1 MALGKH
7 RASVATTREATS
19 DPDISTLG
27 STLKRGA
34 MLSALALGLVQ
45 VVSFVQTLILARIL
59 DPEQIGLYAA
69 GTVLMGFLL
78 GFSEGGL
85 RGALIQREG
94 DVEDAADTVFWV
106 TFVSGL
112 GLALLSLATAPIVG
126 MVFKSEVAGTIA
138 AVSSGAVVLHA
149 LTNVPDGLMQRR
161 FNFKRRLIVD
171 PTRVLGYAVVTIA
184 LAALGFGVWSMVI
197 GNYVGIAIW
206 LFLSWRYARWRPGVG
221 KFSFPLWRQM
231 AAYAAPLL
239 VEGIVDRVRT
249 AAETA
254 LIGRRLD
261 ANTLGQYRY
270 GMSLAQLPS
279 LVIVQIGSYVLFPA
293 FSRLQ
298 SDPPRF
304 ARAVE
309 RALQVTWV
317 GAAPF
322 AGLMIAVGEPA
333 VVVLLGEKW
342 REAGVALMVMSGYGV
357 GIALQAVGS
366 EVVKAVGASKML
378 NWTTATSLVLGIG
391 SLVALLPLGLIGVGI
406 AMSIT
411 EIVVGIVVLILSRRV
426 VKFSVGRLA
435 WMLVP
440 PAIAAAIAMA
450 AVWWLDRNVFGA
462 DEHGV
467 ILGILLLI
475 LETIIFALIY
485 LAVLTVIAPKLGRSL
500 IGAVMNKVRRGGG
513 DDEDDEDGDEDDNAG
528 VGSGPRPT
536 GPDRELVG
544 AAPGASE
551 MTIQLPPMT
560 ASGMIGLARQVISE
574 GLDDATVQ
582 MRLIQPMPTVRSRN
596 RSDRKLPLAPLPQR
610 TSADD
615 GRNATDETIVMKAV
629 TPDGPSPAAAGPAP
643 AGPVDAEKTVTT
655 QAAGSSGSDLFA
667 APDDSS
673 RDATVTSDGRRW
685 SGQLESLR
693 PTSGSDPAKGAAGK
707 PDADEPDAAKFA
719 AGKPDAAKSG
729 AGKSGAG
736 VPDAGKPGPA
746 APATSGPAAR
756 GDATSGAAKPGPA
769 ADPEA
774 TRAQAPVS
782 PKQGADAE
790 ATTVTPSVTPPPPSG
805 AAAPRRPSPRPRPTP
820 RDDKAQPPGDSSA
833 TAKVPAAPGKPV
845 QPPKATERPTEQK
858 SAQPGK
864 APGPAPGTPAQAP
877 ADRPAP
883 SPASGPADE
892 ETRKLAARPPQGPT
906 KQGPAKQAPAKQTPT
921 KQAPTK
927 QAPTQNGPAPHRP
940 GSNGVPSRTA
950 GPGGTQVPP
959 TGPKTAQ
966 PKPAGPSGTPQTPG
980 RPNGTTPGGSPN
992 GGGPSK
998 GSPNSAPPRSS
1009 SPNGAPPRSSS
1020 PNGVP
1025 PTSGGLNGVPPT
1037 SGHPNGA
1044 PPTGTGSNGA
1054 QPRTPVQKG
1063 ALPGTNGSRPNA
1075 ANGNGRTDGTSRDG
1089 GTPRGS
1095 SAARD
1100 GGADENGSA
1109 PRRPSPRPRPRP
1121 TPPDGNPQK

>member
-7 RASVATTREATS
+7 RASIATTREATS

-69 GTVLMGFLL
+69 GTVMMGFLL

-94 DVEDAADTVFWV
+94 EVEDAADTVFWV
-106 TFVSGL
+106 TFVTGL
-112 GLALLSLATAPIVG
+112 GLAVLSLVTAPIVG
-126 MVFKSEVAGTIA
+126 IVFKSEVAGTIA

-171 PTRVLGYAVVTIA
+171 PTRVLGYAIVTIT
-184 LAALGFGVWSMVI
+184 LAAMGFGVWSMVI

-221 KFSFPLWRQM
+221 RFSFQLWRQM
-231 AAYAAPLL
+231 AAYAFPLL

-270 GMSLAQLPS
+270 GMSLAQLPA

-304 ARAVE
+304 ARAFE

-322 AGLMIAVGEPA
+322 AGLMIAIGEPA

-366 EVVKAVGASKML
+366 EVIKAVGASKLL

-391 SLVALLPLGLIGVGI
+391 SLIALLPLGLVGVGI

-411 EIVVGIVVLILSRRV
+411 EIAVGIVVLILSRRV
-426 VKFSVGRLA
+426 VKFSIPRLA

-440 PAIAAAIAMA
+440 PAIAAAVAMA

-500 IGAVMNKVRRGGG
+500 IGAVMNKVRRGGS
-513 DDEDDEDGDEDDNAG
+513 DDDDDEDGDEDDTAG
-528 VGSGPRPT
+528 VGAGPGPT

-544 AAPGASE
+544 ATPSASE

-560 ASGMIGLARQVISE
+560 ASGMIGLARAVISE

-610 TSADD
+610 TSSDD
-615 GRNATDETIVMKAV
+615 GRNATDETIVMKAI
-629 TPDGPSPAAAGPAP
+629 TPDTPPPAASGKAP
-643 AGPVDAEKTVTT
+643 ATPADAERTVTT
-655 QAAGSSGSDLFA
+655 QARAGSGADLFA

-685 SGQLESLR
+685 SGRLESLQ
-693 PTSGSDPAKGAAGK
+693 PTAPAAGSK
-707 PDADEPDAAKFA
+707 TAGSATD
-719 AGKPDAAKSG
+719 AGKTDAGRTG
-729 AGKSGAG
+729 AGKSDVGTPG
-736 VPDAGKPGPA
+736 AGKPPA
-746 APATSGPAAR
+746 AAQPPAPPKPPAAQPPAPKPPAAATPPAPVKS
-756 GDATSGAAKPGPA
+756 DAS

-774 TRAQAPVS
+774 TRAQAPV
-782 PKQGADAE
+782 PPTPGADAE
-790 ATTVTPSVTPPPPSG
+790 ATTVTRSVTPTPPATDG
-805 AAAPRRPSPRPRPTP
+805 TAPRRPSPRPRPAP
-820 RDDKAQPPGDSSA
+820 RDDASQPPGDPSA
-833 TAKVPAAPGKPV
+833 TAKVPAAPEKDRSTPEPAQPSKPAQPAKPV
-845 QPPKATERPTEQK
+845 QPAKAAQQPTTPP
-858 SAQPGK
+858 PGK
-864 APGPAPGTPAQAP
+864 QAP
-877 ADRPAP
+877 DRPGAAP
-883 SPASGPADE
+883 KSGPADE
-892 ETRKLAARPPQGPT
+892 ETRKLAARPPQAPT
-906 KQGPAKQAPAKQTPT
+906 KPASGGTPPRKAPSGVPNTTGPEPAPRKPGVPNGAPPKSANGAPSKSPNGAAPKNSNGAPAK
-921 KQAPTK
+921 
-927 QAPTQNGPAPHRP
+927 
-940 GSNGVPSRTA
+940 
-950 GPGGTQVPP
+950 
-959 TGPKTAQ
+959 
-966 PKPAGPSGTPQTPG
+966 
-980 RPNGTTPGGSPN
+980 SPN
-992 GGGPSK
+992 GAPPKSPGGPPNSSK
-998 GSPNSAPPRSS
+998 GAPPSS
-1009 SPNGAPPRSSS
+1009 SPNGAPP
-1020 PNGVP
+1020 
-1025 PTSGGLNGVPPT
+1025 TK
-1037 SGHPNGA
+1037 PNGA
-1044 PPTGTGSNGA
+1044 PAKSSPSAAPPTSPSGTP
-1054 QPRTPVQKG
+1054 PRTPAPNGPQPAG
-1063 ALPGTNGSRPNA
+1063 PGTNGGRQ
-1075 ANGNGRTDGTSRDG
+1075 NGSNGSGPAG
-1089 GTPRGS
+1089 GTPQG
-1095 SAARD
+1095 D
-1100 GGADENGSA
+1100 NGSA
-1109 PRRPSPRPRPRP
+1109 PRPSPRPRPRP
-1121 TPPDGNPQK
+1121 APSDGNPPK

>member
-7 RASVATTREATS
+7 RASIATTREATS

-126 MVFKSEVAGTIA
+126 MVFKSDVAGTIA

-171 PTRVLGYAVVTIA
+171 PTRVLGYAVVTIT
-184 LAALGFGVWSMVI
+184 LAVLGFGVWSMVI

-221 KFSFPLWRQM
+221 KFSFTLWRQM

-239 VEGIVDRVRT
+239 VEGIVERVRT

-270 GMSLAQLPS
+270 GMSLAQLPA

-304 ARAVE
+304 ARAFE

-322 AGLMIAVGEPA
+322 AGLMIAIGEPA

-366 EVVKAVGASKML
+366 EVIKAVGASKLL

-391 SLVALLPLGLIGVGI
+391 SLIALLPLGLVGVGI

-411 EIVVGIVVLILSRRV
+411 EIAVGIVVLILSRRV
-426 VKFSVGRLA
+426 VKFSVPRLA

-440 PAIAAAIAMA
+440 PAIAAAVAMA
-450 AVWWLDRNVFGA
+450 AVWWLDRNIFGA

-485 LAVLTVIAPKLGRSL
+485 LAVLTVIAPKLGRSM
-500 IGAVMNKVRRGGG
+500 IGAVMNKVRRRGGG
-513 DDEDDEDGDEDDNAG
+513 DEDDDEDGDDDESAG
-528 VGSGPRPT
+528 VGAGPGPT

-544 AAPGASE
+544 AAPSASE

-582 MRLIQPMPTVRSRN
+582 MRLIQPIPTVKSRN

-615 GRNATDETIVMKAV
+615 GRNATDETIVMKAI
-629 TPDGPSPAAAGPAP
+629 TPDTPPPAASEKAP
-643 AGPVDAEKTVTT
+643 AATADAEQTVTT
-655 QAAGSSGSDLFA
+655 QATAGSGADLFA

-685 SGQLESLR
+685 SGRLESLQ
-693 PTSGSDPAKGAAGK
+693 PTAPAAGSTA
-707 PDADEPDAAKFA
+707 DAGRADA
-719 AGKPDAAKSG
+719 GRTGSGTSDVDAPG
-729 AGKSGAG
+729 AGRPPAA
-736 VPDAGKPGPA
+736 VQPPAPPKPP
-746 APATSGPAAR
+746 APATPPAAATPPAPVKS
-756 GDATSGAAKPGPA
+756 DAS

-774 TRAQAPVS
+774 THAQAPVPS
-782 PKQGADAE
+782 KPGADAE
-790 ATTVTPSVTPPPPSG
+790 ATTVTRSVPPTPPATG
-805 AAAPRRPSPRPRPTP
+805 GTAPRRPSPRPRPAP
-820 RDDKAQPPGDSSA
+820 RDDAAQPSGDPSA
-833 TAKVPAAPGKPV
+833 TAKVPAAPEKDRSTPEPAQPSKPAKPV
-845 QPPKATERPTEQK
+845 QPAKAAQRP
-858 SAQPGK
+858 A
-864 APGPAPGTPAQAP
+864 APAPGKRAP
-877 ADRPAP
+877 DHPGAAP
-883 SPASGPADE
+883 KSGPADE
-892 ETRKLAARPPQGPT
+892 ETRKLAARPPQ
-906 KQGPAKQAPAKQTPT
+906 APAK
-921 KQAPTK
+921 
-927 QAPTQNGPAPHRP
+927 PA
-940 GSNGVPSRTA
+940 S
-950 GPGGTQVPP
+950 
-959 TGPKTAQ
+959 
-966 PKPAGPSGTPQTPG
+966 SGTPPRNAPG
-980 RPNGTTPGGSPN
+980 SAPHTTGPEPAPPKPGVPNGAPPKSPN
-992 GGGPSK
+992 GAPPTSPGGPPNSSK
-998 GSPNSAPPRSS
+998 GAPPSS
-1009 SPNGAPPRSSS
+1009 SPNGAPPK
-1020 PNGVP
+1020 G
-1025 PTSGGLNGVPPT
+1025 
-1037 SGHPNGA
+1037 PNGA
-1044 PPTGTGSNGA
+1044 PPHSSPNAAPPTGPSGA
-1054 QPRTPVQKG
+1054 PPRTPGPNGPQPAG
-1063 ALPGTNGSRPNA
+1063 PGTNGSRPKGS
-1075 ANGNGRTDGTSRDG
+1075 NGSGPAG
-1089 GTPRGS
+1089 GTPQG
-1095 SAARD
+1095 D
-1100 GGADENGSA
+1100 NGSA
-1109 PRRPSPRPRPRP
+1109 PRPSPRPRPRP
-1121 TPPDGNPQK
+1121 APSDGNPQK